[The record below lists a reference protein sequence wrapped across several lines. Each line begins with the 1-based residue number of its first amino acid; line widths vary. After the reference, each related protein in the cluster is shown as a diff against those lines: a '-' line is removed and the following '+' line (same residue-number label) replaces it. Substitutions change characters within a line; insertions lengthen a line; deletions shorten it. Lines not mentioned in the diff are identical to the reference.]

1 MTDQIQTSVLEIKR
15 VSKTTQGKKR
25 IRFTALVAVG
35 DKQGQVGIALG
46 KAPSV
51 AAAVQKA
58 VNKAKKDMI
67 KVPVTKWFSV
77 PHRVEVKQ
85 DAVFVLIKPAPK
97 GTGIKAGSVTRS
109 ILELAGYQNVVAKI
123 LGSSNKNAGAY
134 ATMQALSMLKPVKQR
149 RL

>member
-1 MTDQIQTSVLEIKR
+1 MIDQLQSSVLQIKR

-25 IRFTALVAVG
+25 VRFTALVAVG
-35 DKQGQVGIALG
+35 DKQGRVGLALG

-51 AAAVQKA
+51 ATAIQKA
-58 VNKAKKDMI
+58 VIKAKKDMI
-67 KVPVTKWFSV
+67 EVPITKWHSI

-97 GTGIKAGSVTRS
+97 GAGIKAGSVVRS

-123 LGSSNKNAGAY
+123 LGSSNKNASAH
-134 ATMQALSMLKPVKQR
+134 AALKALSQLQDIKYK